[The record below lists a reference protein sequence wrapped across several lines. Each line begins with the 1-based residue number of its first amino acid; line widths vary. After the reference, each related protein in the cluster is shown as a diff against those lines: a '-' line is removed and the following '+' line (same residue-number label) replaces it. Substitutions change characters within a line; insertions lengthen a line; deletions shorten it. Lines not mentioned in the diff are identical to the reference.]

1 MKYYLF
7 SLFLLFVLN
16 LQAQIITK
24 AYTDS
29 LGEIT
34 VQLPQEWALIRNLY
48 PNDAFED
55 CIQSSI
61 FVTLDGMHVGI
72 ADYSAGCVITK
83 DSDVS
88 KKGMENAVVEM
99 MPEQSTIK
107 EKPKK
112 EKISTYNPKEF
123 LKNSH
128 KAYLAAFETNYNGDT
143 SHLQKI
149 KTTKIRIS
157 NYKGFFS
164 EFLYDHENIEF
175 TGRYHGYLLTL
186 MQGNKRVQ
194 IIMEADEKKWDTY
207 KGTFDAALR
216 SLQLK

>member
-1 MKYYLF
+1 MKYYFF
-7 SLFLLFVLN
+7 SLFLCFVLN

-29 LGEIT
+29 LSEIT
-34 VQLPQEWALIRNLY
+34 VQLPQDWALIRNLY
-48 PNDAFED
+48 PSYEFEN

-61 FVTLDGMHVGI
+61 FVTLDGMSAAIV
-72 ADYSAGCVITK
+72 DYSAGCVITK

-88 KKGMENAVVEM
+88 KKGVENAIVEM
-99 MPEQSTIK
+99 MPEESTIK

-112 EKISTYNPKEF
+112 EKIRTYNPKQF
-123 LKNSH
+123 LKSSH
-128 KAYLAAFETNYNGDT
+128 KAYLAAFETDYNGK
-143 SHLQKI
+143 SANLAAI
-149 KTTKIRIS
+149 KNTKIAIGK
-157 NYKGFFS
+157 YKGLFS
-164 EFLYDHENIEF
+164 EFLYDHESVEF
-175 TGRYHGYLLTL
+175 TGRYHTYLLTL

-207 KGTFDAALR
+207 KSTFDAALQ